1 MGGRR
6 GQRKKDIPGFTS
18 PRSGPF
24 CFRGSLHH
32 TPFSSLSIWQ
42 FPNLSLSASP
52 SASSTMGQLSSQG
65 IHWLGYLSPDSSHSV
80 HLLLPQRL
88 SELRPVTGKFQGQV
102 IFKRKKTGFPGG
114 SAVKTSPSNAGDC
127 GYDRAANIPRAWWP
141 KKQNI
146 KQKQYCKKFNKDF
159 KMVHIKKKKI
169 LKKKAEPWAR
179 DDRLWRC
186 SGKIS
191 QRR

>member
-1 MGGRR
+1 MSGRL
-6 GQRKKDIPGFTS
+6 GQRKKDIPGSTS
-18 PRSGPF
+18 LTSGPF
-24 CFRGSLHH
+24 CFCCSFHH
-32 TPFSSLSIWQ
+32 TPFSSLFGNFLIC
-42 FPNLSLSASP
+42 PLVPALLP
-52 SASSTMGQLSSQG
+52 PLGQLSSQG

-88 SELRPVTGKFQGQV
+88 SELRPVTGKFQRQV

-114 SAVKTSPSNAGDC
+114 SAVKTSPSNAGGC
-127 GYDRAANIPRAWWP
+127 GYDRAANIPHAWWP

-146 KQKQYCKKFNKDF
+146 KWKQSCNKFNKDF
-159 KMVHIKKKKI
+159 KNGPHLKKKNLKKKKV
-169 LKKKAEPWAR
+169 EPWAR
-179 DDRLWRC
+179 DDRIWRC